1 MGVKTKYFFILI
13 FVGSLVF
20 LYNLGARDLWEPDET
35 RYAVVAR
42 EMKETGNWIVPHLN
56 GVLYSE
62 KPPLFFWL
70 VNGST
75 LLLGDNEFANR
86 LPSALA
92 GLMIVL
98 VTFLLGVRVFNLKT
112 GFLSGLV
119 LITGFFLSQLSRW
132 MMIDSLF
139 TLFFLLSLF
148 FFYHGYKNEERRR
161 VDYLVAGSFIGLGVL
176 TKGPV
181 AFLSIPICLILGC
194 FEKDVKK
201 FWNRDLLWG
210 VLLSLVLV
218 LVWLIPAC
226 WIGGDDYT
234 RRILIEQSIGRMTG
248 TLKNSHPHIE
258 SLFFYFIRFP
268 AEFLPWTF
276 FLPAA
281 VLLEIRK
288 NEEERS
294 GFLFLSVWFLFIF
307 IFFCLLKGKKDNY
320 LLPLYPA
327 AAILVGRWLA
337 FFLQSPKALRSVRM
351 RLWNPVSL
359 TAVLFLGLWL
369 VYQVSPTEWF
379 PTGLRPH
386 LSVAA
391 WPLTIAALGGILSL
405 LSLFKKWGPL
415 SLLFLMG
422 ALIITQTYLAVTVP
436 PRLNEWVSK
445 KPFSRQI
452 LTRVAHG
459 DELKIWKFQSTGLLY
474 YTGRSIEQIRR
485 RDRLVEVLSGP
496 RRVFLIIEEKELS
509 VLNNIENEL
518 LHPLVRAK
526 GGRHMLCLFSNQ
538 EVESQERAEGDK
550 GTKIKGEPQT
560 LRFVQAMSRI
570 AWRWL
575 FFAAGQEEG
584 QGETK

>member
-1 MGVKTKYFFILI
+1 MEIRTKYLLILI
-13 FVGSLVF
+13 FFGGLVF

-56 GVLYSE
+56 GAVYSE
-62 KPPLFFWL
+62 KPPFFFWL

-92 GLMIVL
+92 GLITVL
-98 VTFLLGVRVFNLKT
+98 VTFLLGERFFNLKT

-119 LITGFFLSQLSRW
+119 LLTGFFLSQISRW
-132 MMIDSLF
+132 MMLDSLF

-161 VDYLVAGSFIGLGVL
+161 VDYLVAGGFIGLGVL

-218 LVWLIPAC
+218 LLWLIPAC

-234 RRILIEQSIGRMTG
+234 RRILIEQSIGRMSG

-258 SLFFYFIRFP
+258 SLFFYLIRFP

-281 VLLEIRK
+281 VVLAFRK
-288 NEEERS
+288 RKEERS
-294 GFLFLSVWFLFIF
+294 GFLFLSVWFLFV
-307 IFFCLLKGKKDNY
+307 FFFFSFLKGKKDNY
-320 LLPLYPA
+320 ILPLYPA

-337 FFLQSPKALRSVRM
+337 FFLQSPKALQSVRM

-359 TAVLFLGLWL
+359 TAVLFLGFWL
-369 VYQVSPTEWF
+369 AYQLSPAEWF
-379 PTGLRPH
+379 PTGIRPH
-386 LSVAA
+386 LSFAA
-391 WPLTIAALGGILSL
+391 WPLTLAAIGGILSL
-405 LSLFKKWGPL
+405 V
-415 SLLFLMG
+415 SLLKTWVRLSVLLLMG
-422 ALIITQTYLAVTVP
+422 TLIIGQTYLAVTVP
-436 PRLNEWVSK
+436 PRFNERISK
-445 KPFSRQI
+445 KPFSRRI

-474 YTGRSIEQIRR
+474 YTGRSIEQINRR
-485 RDRLVEVLSGP
+485 NRLVEVLSGP
-496 RRVFLIIEEKELS
+496 RRVFLIAEEKDLS
-509 VLNNIENEL
+509 VLTRDIENEL

-538 EVESQERAEGDK
+538 AVESQERADGDEDIVR
-550 GTKIKGEPQT
+550 GD
-560 LRFVQAMSRI
+560 R
-570 AWRWL
+570 
-575 FFAAGQEEG
+575 
-584 QGETK
+584 